1 MKLNLTRKENLFLEA
16 YLEGKQ
22 LAECAL
28 YAGSKGKDTNSLKVI
43 GYNILTN
50 LNISIPELHELQG
63 ITGEYLRQKL
73 EEGLSAK
80 KKYFGSWQGSIIESQ
95 PFEDVPTRLKAL
107 EIAHKLRGEFVDKVE
122 MTGKDGGELVLQ
134 ITPTQSKRKKRTI
147 SLD

>member
-1 MKLNLTRKENLFLEA
+1 MKVNLTRKENLFLKA

-43 GYNILTN
+43 GHNILTN
-50 LNISIPELHELQG
+50 LNISIPELHQLQG

-73 EEGLSAK
+73 NEGLTAQ
-80 KKYFGSWQGSIIESQ
+80 KKYFGSWQGSIIESK

-107 EIAHKLRGEFVDKVE
+107 EIAHKLRGEFVDKIE
-122 MTGKDGGELVLQ
+122 LAGKDGGDLILQ
-134 ITPTQSKRKKRTI
+134 MTPAQSKKKKRTI
-147 SLD
+147 SLG